1 MSTQRGRL
9 RLFLLVFIRSE
20 PGQAQSRPFPSN
32 TTSMLSKYL
41 VPLPILLL
49 KGKLKNVGI
58 KVPVDW
64 RWPNREN
71 PSQKRGQPRIER
83 GTTYTLSRYYT
94 TKPLTRYK
102 LPLLLTRKRASATNR
117 VNINRQNRVRNI
129 DYVDIK
135 SERKTST
142 NQPI

>member
-9 RLFLLVFIRSE
+9 RLFLLVFIRSD

-94 TKPLTRYK
+94 TKPLTRFNVG
-102 LPLLLTRKRASATNR
+102 LLLTRKRAPTQNSTKAIRTKEVAIDFDGTN
-117 VNINRQNRVRNI
+117 
-129 DYVDIK
+129 
-135 SERKTST
+135 SE
-142 NQPI
+142 